1 MIAADRQSRPSLAA
15 DHSRNTRDLGETVR
29 TMISRNLS
37 ALALALVMAGGTG
50 SALAASASS
59 APTLVVAEAAAAPDA
74 AASSGIPDAAMP
86 GAYCLGGAT
95 AAMAAVY
102 AAGPSESLM
111 LLSGAM
117 HVPSGSAILFIP
129 LLSILGGGSC
139 ALAAAAQPAVSWAI
153 EQSDNIAAQFAATTD
168 SWFAGRSDS
177 LMYASAGADDASKD
191 SAVPTVRALTE
202 GETQSAGC
210 VAGALAGFA
219 GAMATSPGEVA
230 MLSSGATTIVSTTP
244 ILALGLLGTIVVSG
258 CGIGTYAIL
267 PIQAFFSNFSAIGD
281 SLFGGLTQTGTMVG
295 EATSRALAL
304 LGGGSAI
311 MVADGASAR

>member
-1 MIAADRQSRPSLAA
+1 
-15 DHSRNTRDLGETVR
+15 
-29 TMISRNLS
+29 MISWKLP
-37 ALALALVMAGGTG
+37 ALALAFMAWGG
-50 SALAASASS
+50 SQPSLAASASS
-59 APTLVVAEAAAAPDA
+59 EPTLVMAEATPAAAAADSGFAPLPDA
-74 AASSGIPDAAMP
+74 ALP
-86 GAYCLGGAT
+86 GAYCLG
-95 AAMAAVY
+95 AAAASMAAVY

-117 HVPSGSAILFIP
+117 HVPSGSAVMFIP

-153 EQSDNIAAQFAATTD
+153 EQKDNIAAQFAATAD
-168 SWFAGRSDS
+168 SWFASRSDS

-191 SAVPTVRALTE
+191 SAVPTVRAMTE

-219 GAMATSPGEVA
+219 GALATSPGEVA

-267 PIQAFFSNFSAIGD
+267 PIQAFFNNFSAIGD
-281 SLFGGLTQTGTMVG
+281 SLFGGLSQTGTMV
-295 EATSRALAL
+295 
-304 LGGGSAI
+304 
-311 MVADGASAR
+311 ADGAAAR

>member
-1 MIAADRQSRPSLAA
+1 
-15 DHSRNTRDLGETVR
+15 
-29 TMISRNLS
+29 MISRNLP

-50 SALAASASS
+50 PALAASASS

-74 AASSGIPDAAMP
+74 AASSALPDAAMP

-117 HVPSGSAILFIP
+117 HVPSSSSVLFIP

-139 ALAAAAQPAVSWAI
+139 ALAAAAQPAVSWMI
-153 EQSDNIAAQFAATTD
+153 DQSDNIAAQFAATAD
-168 SWFAGRSDS
+168 SWFASRSDS
-177 LMYASAGADDASKD
+177 QMYASAGADDASKD
-191 SAVPTVRALTE
+191 SAATTVRPLTE
-202 GETQSAGC
+202 GETQSMGC

-219 GAMATSPGEVA
+219 GAIATSPGEVA
-230 MLSSGATTIVSTTP
+230 MLSSGATTIVSSTP
-244 ILALGLLGTIVVSG
+244 ILALGLLGTIVVAG

-267 PIQAFFSNFSAIGD
+267 PIQAFYNNFNAIGE
-281 SLFGGLTQTGTMVG
+281 SLFGGLTQTRTMF
-295 EATSRALAL
+295 
-304 LGGGSAI
+304 
-311 MVADGASAR
+311 ADGAVR

>member
-1 MIAADRQSRPSLAA
+1 MMSWKLPALALAFAMWGGAQPSLAA
-15 DHSRNTRDLGETVR
+15 P
-29 TMISRNLS
+29 
-37 ALALALVMAGGTG
+37 
-50 SALAASASS
+50 ASS
-59 APTLVVAEAAAAPDA
+59 EPTLVLAEATAAAAPDGA
-74 AASSGIPDAAMP
+74 IAPLPDAALP
-86 GAYCLGGAT
+86 GAYCLGGL
-95 AAMAAVY
+95 AASMAAVY

-117 HVPSGSAILFIP
+117 HVPSGSAVMFIP

-153 EQSDNIAAQFAATTD
+153 EQSDNIAAQFAASAD
-168 SWFAGRSDS
+168 SWFAGRSDP

-202 GETQSAGC
+202 GETQSVGC

-219 GAMATSPGEVA
+219 GALATSPGEVA

-267 PIQAFFSNFSAIGD
+267 PIQAFFGNFSSIGD
-281 SLFGGLTQTGTMVG
+281 SLFGGISQTGVMVG
-295 EATSRALAL
+295 EATRRALAS
-304 LGGGSAI
+304 LGGGSTV
-311 MVADGASAR
+311 MVADGAAAR